1 MSPGAMMNG
10 YGRPPAPYGAP
21 QGPQQQQQPPYPPFR
36 PGFQPQ
42 GAPSPQQGFR
52 PAPNMMRPGFSPGQR
67 PQQMPPPPGDVR
79 PQGMMPPPGQRPPN
93 GMPFHPQQQP
103 SPLQPQQAPM
113 QQPMQP
119 LQPMQPQQRPPTS
132 PMAMRP
138 PQPMQRPPI
147 QPFQPSPQMNTA
159 QLPQLTSQP
168 SPMQQQR
175 PPLPQQQHLQQPQQQ
190 QQQPQ
195 QQPQQQQQPMG
206 QFQPP
211 MGQQPPVNI
220 QHQQQLPPQPSPQ
233 LQQQPPAQPAT
244 PEHQQQQQQE
254 QSQADQQ
261 QGHQRRKRMYPKQ
274 VFLEDTNAA
283 AQQQLPPTPTAAQ
296 PYPQQQQQ
304 QQPQQNQFM
313 SPMGGQPNAPVQPIQ
328 QQQPQQQPQQ
338 QYNQQGV
345 QSLTNQMGQMNLGGA
360 PGAPSMASVSLMGT
374 PPPVTALANPSPVP
388 HLPPNVSITN
398 SPFANCDETYK
409 CCTINAVPATE
420 SLLKKSRLPFALVLA
435 PYRSLDPNEEPVP
448 VISDSVISRCRR
460 CRTYINPFV
469 TFVEGG
475 QRWKCNMCFLLNDVP
490 AAFDYDAHTQKQADR
505 WKRPELNYGVVEFVA
520 PTEYMVRPPQ
530 APAFVFVLDVSYSAI
545 QSGMLATAAR
555 TLLDTL
561 DRLPN
566 EESRTNVAI
575 ITVDSALHF
584 YNFDETLEEP
594 QMLVVADVEDVFLP
608 QPTNLFTNLTQKKDA
623 IKALLEKLPDMFR
636 DTANVNNAL
645 GPALQA
651 AYKMLSPSGGKIVC
665 LQSTLPNVGIGALT
679 SREDVK
685 LLGTAKE
692 STLLAPASPFYKS
705 FAVDCSRSQVACDML
720 IFGGQYADVATL
732 SCLPHYTGGQTYY
745 YPGFNASRSEDALKF
760 AHELSE
766 LLSEQIG
773 LEAVIRIRA
782 SRGLRMNAFHGNFF
796 IRSTD
801 LLALPNVPRDQNYC
815 VEVVIEDDLKTPTVC
830 FQTAL
835 LHTSCTGERRIR
847 VVTLCLPVTNSVSEL
862 YANIHPKAMVSYLAN
877 KAVERALSSKLDD
890 ARDAVV
896 NKLVDLLGVYK
907 THILGSAQGSTPQLN
922 VPDNLKL
929 LPLLALALIK
939 HDGLRQS
946 SQIPTDMRANAMN
959 LLRTM
964 PLQLLI
970 PYIHANFYSLH
981 NMPPEAGE
989 LSEHGVMFPPVL
1001 NLTAERIEAHGCY
1014 LLENGQHIYLWVG
1027 RGVVPQLCMDLF
1039 DVTNYEALRGG
1050 KYTLPVLETP
1060 LNRKVNLLIGKI
1072 REMRRGDYY
1081 PTLYLVKEDGDPYL
1095 KIWFLSHLIED
1106 RTENVMSYQQFLQF
1120 IKDRV
1125 GSTSF

>member
-1 MSPGAMMNG
+1 M
-10 YGRPPAPYGAP
+10 AP
-21 QGPQQQQQPPYPPFR
+21 QVPSYGQQPQM
-36 PGFQPQ
+36 QPQ
-42 GAPSPQQGFR
+42 VQ
-52 PAPNMMRPGFSPGQR
+52 
-67 PQQMPPPPGDVR
+67 
-79 PQGMMPPPGQRPPN
+79 
-93 GMPFHPQQQP
+93 HPQQY
-103 SPLQPQQAPM
+103 
-113 QQPMQP
+113 
-119 LQPMQPQQRPPTS
+119 
-132 PMAMRP
+132 
-138 PQPMQRPPI
+138 
-147 QPFQPSPQMNTA
+147 
-159 QLPQLTSQP
+159 
-168 SPMQQQR
+168 
-175 PPLPQQQHLQQPQQQ
+175 
-190 QQQPQ
+190 
-195 QQPQQQQQPMG
+195 G
-206 QFQPP
+206 QKS
-211 MGQQPPVNI
+211 MDG
-220 QHQQQLPPQPSPQ
+220 
-233 LQQQPPAQPAT
+233 
-244 PEHQQQQQQE
+244 
-254 QSQADQQ
+254 
-261 QGHQRRKRMYPKQ
+261 
-274 VFLEDTNAA
+274 
-283 AQQQLPPTPTAAQ
+283 
-296 PYPQQQQQ
+296 
-304 QQPQQNQFM
+304 
-313 SPMGGQPNAPVQPIQ
+313 
-328 QQQPQQQPQQ
+328 
-338 QYNQQGV
+338 
-345 QSLTNQMGQMNLGGA
+345 LTNQFGNM
-360 PGAPSMASVSLMGT
+360 SMAQTMPAVPLLGT
-374 PPPVTALANPSPVP
+374 PPHIVELSGPGPKIN
-388 HLPPNVSITN
+388 LPANVSITN
-398 SPFANCDETYK
+398 SPYANCDPSYK
-409 CCTINAVPATE
+409 CCTLNAVPATE
-420 SLLKKSRLPFALVLA
+420 ALLKKSRLPFSLVLA
-435 PYRSLDPNEEPVP
+435 PYRSLKEEDEPVP
-448 VISDSVISRCRR
+448 VVSDSVIARCRR

-490 AAFDYDAHTQKQADR
+490 AAFDYDAHTQQQADR
-505 WKRPELNYGVVEFVA
+505 WKRPELNYGCVEFVA

-530 APAFVFVLDVSYSAI
+530 APAFVFILDVSYSAV
-545 QSGMLATAAR
+545 QSGMLATATR

-566 EESRTNVAI
+566 EENRTNVAI

-584 YNFDETLEEP
+584 YNFSDSVEEP
-594 QMLVVADVEDVFLP
+594 QMLVVADLEDVFLP
-608 QPTNLFTNLTQKKDA
+608 QPVNLFANLTRSMDG
-623 IKALLEKLPDMFR
+623 IKSLLEKLPEMFK
-636 DTANVNNAL
+636 DTVNVNNAL

-651 AYKMLSPSGGKIVC
+651 AFKMLSANGGKIIC
-665 LQSTLPNVGIGALT
+665 LQSTLPNVGTGALK

-692 STLLAPASPFYKS
+692 TTLLNPASPFYKT

-760 AHELSE
+760 AHEFSE
-766 LLSEQIG
+766 LLAEQIG

-847 VVTLCLPVTNSVSEL
+847 VVTLCLPVSNSMSEL
-862 YANIHPKAMVSYLAN
+862 YANVNQKAVADYLGT
-877 KAVERALSSKLDD
+877 KAVERALTSKLDD
-890 ARDAVV
+890 ARDAIV
-896 NKLVDLLGVYK
+896 NKLVDMFGVYK
-907 THILGSAQGSTPQLN
+907 THVLGSAQGSTPQLTA
-922 VPDNLKL
+922 PDNLKL
-929 LPLLALALIK
+929 LPILALGLIK

-970 PYIHANFYSLH
+970 PYIHPNFYSLH

-989 LSEHGVMFPPVL
+989 VTETGVNFPPAL

-1014 LLENGQHIYLWVG
+1014 LLENGQNIYLWVG

-1039 DVTNYEALRGG
+1039 DANSYEALRGG

-1060 LNRKVNLLIGKI
+1060 LNRKVNMIIGKI
-1072 REMRRGDYY
+1072 REMRRGNYY

-1095 KIWFLSHLIED
+1095 KIWFMSHLIED

-1125 GSTSF
+1125 GSGSF

>member
-1 MSPGAMMNG
+1 
-10 YGRPPAPYGAP
+10 
-21 QGPQQQQQPPYPPFR
+21 
-36 PGFQPQ
+36 
-42 GAPSPQQGFR
+42 
-52 PAPNMMRPGFSPGQR
+52 
-67 PQQMPPPPGDVR
+67 
-79 PQGMMPPPGQRPPN
+79 
-93 GMPFHPQQQP
+93 
-103 SPLQPQQAPM
+103 
-113 QQPMQP
+113 
-119 LQPMQPQQRPPTS
+119 
-132 PMAMRP
+132 MA
-138 PQPMQRPPI
+138 
-147 QPFQPSPQMNTA
+147 SSTV
-159 QLPQLTSQP
+159 SD
-168 SPMQQQR
+168 
-175 PPLPQQQHLQQPQQQ
+175 H
-190 QQQPQ
+190 
-195 QQPQQQQQPMG
+195 
-206 QFQPP
+206 
-211 MGQQPPVNI
+211 
-220 QHQQQLPPQPSPQ
+220 HK
-233 LQQQPPAQPAT
+233 
-244 PEHQQQQQQE
+244 
-254 QSQADQQ
+254 
-261 QGHQRRKRMYPKQ
+261 RKRMYPKAY
-274 VFLEDTNAA
+274 VDESSSPAGYAA
-283 AQQQLPPTPTAAQ
+283 PGVPTPGINQLGAPTDGYQQPQAPMLQQQLQ
-296 PYPQQQQQ
+296 QQQQQQ
-304 QQPQQNQFM
+304 QQPQFT
-313 SPMGGQPNAPVQPIQ
+313 SPMAPQVPAYN
-328 QQQPQQQPQQ
+328 QQPQGQPPMQPHQ
-338 QYNQQGV
+338 QYGQKGMDDMVNQFGNMNM
-345 QSLTNQMGQMNLGGA
+345 NQTMPAVPLLGA
-360 PGAPSMASVSLMGT
+360 P
-374 PPPVTALANPSPVP
+374 PPIGELVIEPKI

-398 SPFANCDETYK
+398 SPYANCDSSYK
-409 CCTINAVPATE
+409 CCTVNAVPATE

-435 PYRSLDPNEEPVP
+435 PYRSLKEGDEPVP
-448 VISDSVISRCRR
+448 VVSDSVIARCRR

-490 AAFDYDAHTQKQADR
+490 AAFDYDAHTQQQADR
-505 WKRPELNYGVVEFVA
+505 WKRPELNYGCVEFVA

-530 APAFVFVLDVSYSAI
+530 APAFVFVLDVSYSAV
-545 QSGMLATAAR
+545 QSGMLATATR

-561 DRLPN
+561 ERLPN
-566 EESRTNVAI
+566 EDNRTNIAI

-584 YNFDETLEEP
+584 YNFTNTVDEP
-594 QMLVVADVEDVFLP
+594 QMLVVADLEDVFLP
-608 QPTNLFTNLTQKKDA
+608 QPEGLFANLTRSMEG
-623 IKALLEKLPDMFR
+623 IKTLLEKLPDMFK
-636 DTANVNNAL
+636 DTVNVNNAL

-651 AYKMLSPSGGKIVC
+651 AFKMLAANGGKIIC
-665 LQSTLPNVGIGALT
+665 LQSTLPNTGTGALK

-692 STLLAPASPFYKS
+692 TALLNPASPFYKT

-760 AHELSE
+760 AHEFSE
-766 LLSEQIG
+766 LLAEQIG

-847 VVTLCLPVTNSVSEL
+847 VVTLCLPVSNSMSEL
-862 YANIHPKAMVSYLAN
+862 YASVNQKAVADYLGT
-877 KAVERALSSKLDD
+877 KAVERALTSKLDD

-896 NKLVDLLGVYK
+896 NKLVDMFGVYK
-907 THILGSAQGSTPQLN
+907 THVLGSAQGSTPQLT
-922 VPDNLKL
+922 VPDNMKL
-929 LPLLALALIK
+929 LAVLALGLIK

-970 PYIHANFYSLH
+970 PYIHPNFYSLH

-989 LSEHGVMFPPVL
+989 VTEKGVTFPPTL

-1014 LLENGQHIYLWVG
+1014 LLENGQNIYLWVG

-1039 DVTNYEALRGG
+1039 DVNSYEALRGG
-1050 KYTLPVLETP
+1050 KYTLPMLETP
-1060 LNRKVNLLIGKI
+1060 LNKKVNLLIGKI
-1072 REMRRGDYY
+1072 REMRRGNYY

-1095 KIWFLSHLIED
+1095 KIWFMSHLIED

-1125 GSTSF
+1125 GSSSF

>member
-1 MSPGAMMNG
+1 MNG
-10 YGRPPAPYGAP
+10 YGRPPF
-21 QGPQQQQQPPYPPFR
+21 QQQQQQPFPGFR
-36 PGFQPQ
+36 PGYQQPMHQ
-42 GAPSPQQGFR
+42 QQQPGYRPSPTMMHQQPLPR
-52 PAPNMMRPGFSPGQR
+52 PAFSPAQR
-67 PQQMPPPPGDVR
+67 PQQLPPQAFAPRPGMVPPGA
-79 PQGMMPPPGQRPPN
+79 RPPAPQPIN
-93 GMPFHPQQQP
+93 GTPFQQQP
-103 SPLQPQQAPM
+103 
-113 QQPMQP
+113 
-119 LQPMQPQQRPPTS
+119 
-132 PMAMRP
+132 
-138 PQPMQRPPI
+138 
-147 QPFQPSPQMNTA
+147 
-159 QLPQLTSQP
+159 
-168 SPMQQQR
+168 QQQR
-175 PPLPQQQHLQQPQQQ
+175 PPQSPMTNTMPPRPLAGPGQPPSPMRPPMGYQQAGPLPTPGMAPSPQGIQPSPQAAGLPPMQQPPQPSPMQQPQQQ
-190 QQQPQ
+190 QQQQQQQNPVQPQPGLQQPGQ
-195 QQPQQQQQPMG
+195 QQPLVQQQTPIASANQATTPEQQQPDQQQQQG
-206 QFQPP
+206 DQA
-211 MGQQPPVNI
+211 
-220 QHQQQLPPQPSPQ
+220 HQ
-233 LQQQPPAQPAT
+233 
-244 PEHQQQQQQE
+244 
-254 QSQADQQ
+254 
-261 QGHQRRKRMYPKQ
+261 QRRKRMYPKQ
-274 VFLEDTNAA
+274 VFMEDTNASGNFA
-283 AQQQLPPTPTAAQ
+283 APVSAAATPA
-296 PYPQQQQQ
+296 YPQM
-304 QQPQQNQFM
+304 QQPQQLQQPQQPQQPQFM
-313 SPMGGQPNAPVQPIQ
+313 SPMGAAPTYPGS
-328 QQQPQQQPQQ
+328 QQPAQQPAAHPQAI
-338 QYNQQGV
+338 
-345 QSLTNQMGQMNLGGA
+345 QSMTNQMGQMNLGGA
-360 PGAPSMASVSLMGT
+360 PAQPMPSVSLMGA
-374 PPPVTALANPSPVP
+374 PPPVNELVNLCPPIR
-388 HLPPNVSITN
+388 LPQNVSITN
-398 SPFANCDETYK
+398 SPFANCDESYK
-409 CCTINAVPATE
+409 CCTVNAIPNTE
-420 SLLKKSRLPFALVLA
+420 ALLKKSRLPFALVLA
-435 PYRSLDPNEEPVP
+435 PYRSLDDNEEPVP
-448 VISDSVISRCRR
+448 VVSDSVISRCRR

-490 AAFDYDAHTQKQADR
+490 AAFDYDAHSQKQTDR
-505 WKRPELNYGVVEFVA
+505 WKRPELNYGTVEFVA

-530 APAFVFVLDVSYSAI
+530 APAFVFVLDVSYSAV

-561 DRLPN
+561 ERIPN
-566 EESRTNVAI
+566 DENRTSIGI

-584 YNFDETLEEP
+584 YNFDDSLEDP
-594 QMLVVADVEDVFLP
+594 QMLVVADVEDI
-608 QPTNLFTNLTQKKDA
+608 DA
-623 IKALLEKLPDMFR
+623 VKVLLEKLPDMFR
-636 DTANVNNAL
+636 DTTNVNNAL

-651 AYKMLSPSGGKIVC
+651 AHKMLAPYGGKIIC
-665 LQSTLPNVGIGALT
+665 LQSTLPNIGTGALK

-685 LLGTAKE
+685 LLGTPKE
-692 STLLAPASPFYKS
+692 STLLNPASPFYKS
-705 FAVDCSRSQVACDML
+705 FAVDCSRSQIACDML

-745 YPGFNASRSEDALKF
+745 YPGFNASRTEDALKF
-760 AHELSE
+760 AHEFSE

-847 VVTLCLPVTNSVSEL
+847 VVTLCLPVSNSIPEL
-862 YANIHPKAMVSYLAN
+862 YANINPKAMISYLAN

-907 THILGSAQGSTPQLN
+907 AHVLGSAQGSTPQLTI
-922 VPDNLKL
+922 PENLKL

-970 PYIHANFYSLH
+970 PYLHANFYSLH

-989 LSEHGVMFPPVL
+989 LTEQGLVFPPVL

-1039 DVTNYEALRGG
+1039 DAANYEALRGG
-1050 KYTLPVLETP
+1050 KYTLPVLDTP

-1125 GSTSF
+1125 GSGSF